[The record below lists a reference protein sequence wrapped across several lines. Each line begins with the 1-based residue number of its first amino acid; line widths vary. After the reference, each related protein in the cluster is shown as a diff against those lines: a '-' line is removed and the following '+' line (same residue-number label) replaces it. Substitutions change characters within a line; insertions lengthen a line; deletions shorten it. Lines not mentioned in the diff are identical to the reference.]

1 MHDYKTPT
9 KFAPYKFKL
18 RLKSTIFVRNLFFE
32 YFIFVI
38 EIPETPKLPILT

>member
-1 MHDYKTPT
+1 MHDYKTP

-38 EIPETPKLPILT
+38 EIPEPPKLPLLT